1 MSAGERKAL
10 VNAMEKVV
18 KEGEFAKIASFHGLP
33 YTMCDPFALPSDPA
47 DFTDGCCPHANYQFL
62 PWHRLYV
69 VQMELVSWVEN
80 KAL

>member
-33 YTMCDPFALPSDPA
+33 YTMCDPFALPPDPA

-69 VQMELVSWVEN
+69 VQLELVSWVEN
-80 KAL
+80 RAL